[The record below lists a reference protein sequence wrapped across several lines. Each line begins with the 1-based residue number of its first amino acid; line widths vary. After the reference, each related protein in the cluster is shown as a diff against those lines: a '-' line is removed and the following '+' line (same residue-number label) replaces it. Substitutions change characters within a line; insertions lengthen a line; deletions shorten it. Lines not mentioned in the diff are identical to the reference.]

1 MIKQQCKLNAIFCE
15 YSRNLSFLAP
25 DFAGVSADA
34 FNAMVG
40 NVDLKSDN
48 QAGLAQDVLEAML
61 LGPPTTTPAIP
72 TRTQDPDATTSSSS
86 TTTEAVATSTS
97 TTTQAAEGKIDIYL
111 ATRPCG

>member
-1 MIKQQCKLNAIFCE
+1 
-15 YSRNLSFLAP
+15 
-25 DFAGVSADA
+25 
-34 FNAMVG
+34 MVG

-72 TRTQDPDATTSSSS
+72 TRTQDPDATTSS

-111 ATRPCG
+111 TTRPCG